1 MNKHLEELID
11 LSQLDK
17 SIDDF
22 TPLIETAQKKVA
34 RRAEKRDDIIKRMDV
49 LNEAIEKANSS
60 VFAYEEQ
67 IRTLHEQLK
76 LGEAKEKEIKT
87 EKEMKALS
95 MEAELAKEKLTHA
108 NEEIER
114 QQTII
119 ASKQNDLAQAQKEL
133 DSATAE
139 LEKVSS
145 EVNAKLASIDA
156 DKGKLFGE
164 REEKTMAIDMKIL
177 SFYEK
182 IRIWAKNTA
191 VVPVRKQACYG
202 CYMKLNESTYATVI
216 KSEEIITCPHCG
228 RIMFIEPQTAETEA

>member
-1 MNKHLEELID
+1 LNKHLEELID

-34 RRAEKRDDIIKRMDV
+34 RRVEKRDDIVKRMDV
-49 LNEAIEKANSS
+49 LNEVIEKANSS
-60 VFAYEEQ
+60 ALAYEEQ
-67 IRTLHEQLK
+67 IRTLHAQLT
-76 LGEAKEKEIKT
+76 LGESKEKEIKT

-95 MEAELAKEKLTHA
+95 MEGELAKEKLIHA

-119 ASKQNDLAQAQKEL
+119 ASKEEELAKAQKEL
-133 DSATAE
+133 DIASAE
-139 LEKVSS
+139 LEKIST
-145 EVNAKLASIDA
+145 EVDAKLASIDA

-182 IRIWAKNTA
+182 IRIWARNTA

-202 CYMKLNESTYATVI
+202 CYMKLNENVYAMVI

-228 RIMFIEPQTAETEA
+228 RIMYIEPQTADTEA